1 MIYSISGKIGSG
13 KDLAGEMLEYILG
26 NPDDSYEEFEKTIA
40 YSTEWS
46 VKKWADTLKDIVCV
60 LINCTRDQL
69 EDREFKE
76 KKLGPRWKYYY
87 LVRSSSG
94 KRVGHTIFD
103 NEASAM
109 ISALMYSFKV
119 DVVGKTHTPRT
130 ILQLLGTDAGRRII
144 HPNIWVNALMA
155 NYNSK
160 CNWIVTDT
168 RFENELDAVKSVGGK
183 TIRLERSWGLR
194 TPYKDV
200 DDFVANST
208 QEDHDKYSHPSEI
221 ALDHAVFDHVI
232 DNNKSKKHLFNQ
244 LKSII

>member
-26 NPDDSYEEFEKTIA
+26 NPDDSYDDFKNSIA
-40 YSTEWS
+40 YSTEWT
-46 VKKWADTLKDIVCV
+46 VKKWADILKDIVCV

-69 EDREFKE
+69 EDRDFKE
-76 KKLGPRWKYYY
+76 KELGYKWSYYY
-87 LVRSSSG
+87 LVRPSSG
-94 KRVGHTIFD
+94 KKVGFTIFD

-109 ISALMYSFKV
+109 VSALMYSFKV
-119 DVVGKTHTPRT
+119 DIVKKTHTPRT
-130 ILQLLGTDAGRRII
+130 ILQLLGTEAGRKII
-144 HPNIWVNALMA
+144 HPNIWVNALMSS
-155 NYNSK
+155 YNSK
-160 CNWIVTDT
+160 CNWIITDT

-183 TIRLERSWGLR
+183 TIILERGWGLR

-200 DDFVANST
+200 DDFVVNST
-208 QEDHDKYSHPSEI
+208 IEDYEKYNHPSET

-232 DNNKSKKHLFNQ
+232 NNNKSQKHLFNQ